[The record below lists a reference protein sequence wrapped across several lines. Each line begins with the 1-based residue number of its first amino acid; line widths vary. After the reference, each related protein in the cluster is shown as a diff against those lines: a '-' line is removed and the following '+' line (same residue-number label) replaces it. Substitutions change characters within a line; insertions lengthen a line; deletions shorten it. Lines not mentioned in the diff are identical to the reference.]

1 VYLWTSWL
9 TSQRCGADMVAIVP
23 LSLRF
28 VRSDWTDR
36 VPSPAHDSV
45 RAAERQ
51 AYLEVFP
58 DSYMAVTRSIE
69 DLPAGVEMTLI
80 ELLEE
85 GRRSLD
91 RLMEKGAFSA
101 LKPAAMYVYSLAS
114 SEHSQLGILCGVAT
128 AAFEH
133 GELRAHER
141 VFGAQRDHLARH
153 FEIVGMQSSPIVMSH
168 ADNRTVEKILL
179 GATEG
184 VPLLDFDFADGLH
197 QTIWPI
203 DDRASARIAQLL
215 DTEPFYI
222 IDGHHRT
229 GAAHTYRQEV
239 GPGSADFVLAAVFSS
254 GQMRNN
260 AFHRWL
266 RHEDDCRWL
275 LEGCEEHLDVRS
287 ITADQLG
294 DRADDELAIYHDSHW
309 LAVRLP
315 SPHDGDAL
323 SNLDTVRLQRQLLGP
338 LLGIDESA
346 PRSRLDYV
354 SGVGST
360 ADLCAVVDRSGGAL
374 VLVRPVTMDEL
385 FAVADAKQIMP
396 PKSTFFTPKARS
408 GVVLRPM

>member
-1 VYLWTSWL
+1 
-9 TSQRCGADMVAIVP
+9 MVAMIP
-23 LSLRF
+23 LPLRF
-28 VRSDWTDR
+28 VRTEWTDR

-45 RAAERQ
+45 RATERQ
-51 AYLEVFP
+51 AYLEAFP

-69 DLPAGVEMTLI
+69 DLPDGVEMTLI
-80 ELLEE
+80 ELLQE

-91 RLMEKGAFSA
+91 RLMDKGAFSD
-101 LKPAAMYVYSLAS
+101 LKPSAMYVYRLAS
-114 SEHSQLGILCGVAT
+114 FEHSQLGILCGVAT
-128 AAFEH
+128 EAFEH
-133 GELRAHER
+133 GGLRAHER

-153 FEIVGMQSSPIVMSH
+153 FGIVGTQSSPIVMSH
-168 ADNRTVEKILL
+168 ADNPGVEKILL

-184 VPLLDFDFADGLH
+184 APLLDFDFADGLH

-203 DDRASARIAQLL
+203 DDRSSARIAQLL
-215 DTEPFYI
+215 ETEPFYI

-239 GPGSADFVLAAVFSS
+239 GPGTADHVLAAVFSS

-275 LEGCEEHLDVRS
+275 LEGCAEHFEIRPIAPDEV
-287 ITADQLG
+287 DQ
-294 DRADDELAIYHDSHW
+294 RADDELAIYHDGKW
-309 LAVRLP
+309 VAVRLP

-323 SNLDTVRLQRQLLGP
+323 SQLDTVRLQRQLLGP
-338 LLGIDESA
+338 LVGIDDSA

-354 SGVGST
+354 SGVGLIE
-360 ADLCAVVDRSGGAL
+360 DLTGVVDRSGGAL
-374 VLVRPVTMDEL
+374 VLVRPVTMEEL
-385 FAVADAKQIMP
+385 FAVADAGQIMP